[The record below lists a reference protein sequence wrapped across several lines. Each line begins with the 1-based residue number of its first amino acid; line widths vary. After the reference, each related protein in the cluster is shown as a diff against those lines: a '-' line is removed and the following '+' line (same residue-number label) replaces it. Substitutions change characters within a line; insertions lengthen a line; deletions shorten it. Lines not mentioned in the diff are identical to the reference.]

1 VTILLAQASEEAA
14 NTLLWAFLLVGATIF
29 LISLELIV
37 PSGGILAICAAASLI
52 GSVAAFFMHDTTTGF
67 VALAAIAVLG
77 PLAGWIGWKWWSGT
91 SMAERLILQTTA
103 DAVTPAHSDLLH
115 RTGIAETDLRPIGVV
130 RIDDDRHD
138 ALSDLGVIPAGTRI
152 IVIRVLDNQLKVRT
166 AEADD
171 REKTS

>member
-1 VTILLAQASEEAA
+1 
-14 NTLLWAFLLVGATIF
+14 
-29 LISLELIV
+29 
-37 PSGGILAICAAASLI
+37 
-52 GSVAAFFMHDTTTGF
+52 MHDTTTGF

-152 IVIRVLDNQLKVRT
+152 TVIRVLDNQLKVRT

>member
-1 VTILLAQASEEAA
+1 MTILLAQASEEAA

-91 SMAERLILQTTA
+91 SMAERLILQTA
-103 DAVTPAHSDLLH
+103 AVAMTPAHSDLLH

-130 RIDDDRHD
+130 RIDDERHD

-152 IVIRVLDNQLKVRT
+152 TVIRVLDNQLKVRT

>member
-103 DAVTPAHSDLLH
+103 DAMTPAHSDLLH

-130 RIDDDRHD
+130 RIDDERHD

-152 IVIRVLDNQLKVRT
+152 TVIRVLDNQLKVRT